1 MKVNGWKELN
11 KLGKLP
17 RNIPVNPYSV
27 YKNEGWISA
36 DDFFGKDVSKYNRHK
51 LGWAKFEEAK
61 KIALQFRVEIL
72 KRVARIC

>member
-51 LGWAKFEEAK
+51 LGWG
-61 KIALQFRVEIL
+61 KI
-72 KRVARIC
+72 